1 MLSCMATQS
10 REIRLARR
18 PQGEP
23 GLDCFAFAEMDLPD
37 PGPGE
42 VLVRNLYM
50 SVDPYMRG
58 RMNEGK
64 SYVPQFEIGKPLE
77 GSAVGRVIASQ
88 DEKLPVGTLVL
99 SMYGWREA
107 YVAPGFG
114 LRVID
119 SSLAPASAYLG
130 ILGVTGLTAWVGLFT
145 IAKLKDGET
154 VFISAGA
161 GAVGSAACQFAKMHG
176 CRVIASAGSE
186 EKLAYMR
193 NELKVDYAFNYRDG
207 DAREHLAKAAPDGIH
222 VYFDNT
228 QGPQLEAAL
237 YAMAPYGRVAMC
249 GGIAGYNVPV
259 PGPRNLIQIVGKRLR
274 LEGFIVSD
282 HFKELPSLLAEAVP
296 ALAAGKLVNRETFVD
311 GLDKAPEA
319 FLDLL
324 RSGAGNIGKM
334 VVRLGD

>member
-1 MLSCMATQS
+1 MAIQS

-23 GLDCFAFAEMDLPD
+23 ALDCFAFATVSLPE
-37 PGPGE
+37 PAAGE
-42 VLVRNLYM
+42 VLVQNLCM

-77 GSAVGRVIASQ
+77 GGAVGRVIASQ
-88 DEKLPVGTLVL
+88 DKNLPVGTFVF

-107 YVAPGFG
+107 YVAPASN

-119 SSLAPASAYLG
+119 PSVAPPSAYLG
-130 ILGVTGLTAWVGLFT
+130 ILGVTGLTAWVGLFA

-176 CRVIASAGSE
+176 CRVIASAGTDT
-186 EKLAYMR
+186 KLAYLR
-193 NELKVDYAFNYRDG
+193 NELLVDYAFNYRDG
-207 DAREHLAKAAPDGIH
+207 DARDHLRKAAPDGIH

-228 QGPQLEAAL
+228 QGPQLEAAIQAL
-237 YAMAPYGRVAMC
+237 VVNGRVAMC

-259 PGPRNLIQIVGKRLR
+259 PGPRNLIQVVGKRLR

-282 HFKELPSLLAEAVP
+282 HFKEIPALLAEAVP
-296 ALAAGKLVNRETFVD
+296 ALKSGKLINRETFVD
-311 GLDKAPEA
+311 GLDAAPAA

-324 RSGAGNIGKM
+324 HSGAGNIGKM
-334 VVRLGD
+334 IVRLSN